1 MDASPASSLLDILP
15 LRQRLA
21 LAYGAPSGRARIGA
35 VLALDARLAGILR
48 HSREPMLAQLR
59 FAWWR
64 ETLASDPARWP
75 AGEPLLAALAA
86 SHADPAP
93 LAGLVDGWE
102 AMTGAAPLGEDA
114 FMALAEARAGALA
127 GDHGEGWRLARSWA
141 LADIARHLSHPQER
155 ATALGLAQAAD
166 WRAAHL
172 PRSLRPLAV
181 LHALAARD
189 LRKGLN
195 EDRISPSGLLVA
207 MRVGL
212 TGW

>member
-1 MDASPASSLLDILP
+1 MEPSPSSSLLDILP

-21 LAYGAPSGRARIGA
+21 LAYGSQAGRARLAA

-75 AGEPLLAALAA
+75 AGEPLLAAISAH
-86 SHADPAP
+86 HADPAP

-102 AMTGAAPLGEDA
+102 AMNGDAPLGEGA
-114 FMALAEARAGALA
+114 FVALAEARAGALA
-127 GDHGEGWRLARSWA
+127 GDHGEGCRLARAWA
-141 LADIARHLSHPQER
+141 LADIARSLSHPQER
-155 ATALGLAQAAD
+155 ETATRLARGAD
-166 WRAAHL
+166 WRAARL
-172 PRSLRPLAV
+172 PRGLRPLAV
-181 LHALAARD
+181 LHALAAQD

-195 EDRISPSGLLVA
+195 GDRISPSGLLVA

-212 TGW
+212 TGR

>member
-1 MDASPASSLLDILP
+1 MDASPASSLIDILP

-21 LAYGAPSGRARIGA
+21 LAYGARSGRARIGA
-35 VLALDARLAGILR
+35 VLALDAPLAGILR
-48 HSREPMLAQLR
+48 HSREPMLAHLR

-64 ETLASDPARWP
+64 EMLASDPARWP
-75 AGEPLLAALAA
+75 AGEPLLAAIST

-114 FMALAEARAGALA
+114 FATLAAARAGALA
-127 GDHGEGWRLARSWA
+127 GNHDEGQRLARGWA

-155 ATALGLAQAAD
+155 EAALGLAQAAD
-166 WRAAHL
+166 WRAARL
-172 PRSLRPLAV
+172 PRSLRPPAALP
-181 LHALAARD
+181 ALAARD

-195 EDRISPSGLLVA
+195 EDRISPAGLLVA

>member
-1 MDASPASSLLDILP
+1 MDASPASSLIDILP

-21 LAYGAPSGRARIGA
+21 LAYGARSGRARIGA
-35 VLALDARLAGILR
+35 VLALDAPLAGILR

-64 ETLASDPARWP
+64 EMLASDPARWP
-75 AGEPLLAALAA
+75 AGEPLLAAIST

-114 FMALAEARAGALA
+114 FATLAAARAGALA
-127 GDHGEGWRLARSWA
+127 GNHDEGQRLARGWA

-155 ATALGLAQAAD
+155 EAALGLAQAAD
-166 WRAAHL
+166 WRAARL

-195 EDRISPSGLLVA
+195 EDRISPAGLLVA

>member
-1 MDASPASSLLDILP
+1 MDASPASSLLEILP
-15 LRQRLA
+15 LPQRLA
-21 LAYGAPSGRARIGA
+21 LAYGTPRGRARIAA

-64 ETLASDPARWP
+64 EMLASDPARWP

-86 SHADPAP
+86 THADPAP

-102 AMTGAAPLGEDA
+102 ALTGAAPLGEEA
-114 FMALAEARAGALA
+114 FVALAEARAGALA
-127 GDHGEGWRLARSWA
+127 GDHGAGRRLAQGWA

-155 ATALGLAQAAD
+155 ETALGLAHAAD
-166 WRAAHL
+166 WRRARL
-172 PRSLRPLAV
+172 PRNLRPLAV
-181 LHALAARD
+181 LHRLAARD

-195 EDRISPSGLLVA
+195 ADRISPSGLLVA